1 MNSKYRWFDFASGE
15 NPQKA
20 GAPDLDSLLG
30 NIRSEGKPAST
41 PKSTAKGAGAKKC
54 QVGTSCGGTC
64 INKDDKCRLVFPGP
78 IGASLTKVRDM
89 LESRM
94 EAGAITKEQAE
105 GFLSRVGLEKNA
117 ATGETDLTKSR
128 GAELTSAIEDLK
140 ATHTKNEVLDEKGY
154 EESLN
159 HVIDTIIPGTFTPRT
174 KNTPLTPEE
183 VEGIR
188 ANRETWTALAKVQRE
203 VAARRAAGDEMSP
216 EELRDKLRPIMEP
229 LRQEISPAQ
238 VKLAKALLPDQEREY
253 WKKAGALDDKNT
265 GGRFPANPASD
276 ALPIGHGPLKE
287 QTAADAN
294 NRLELL
300 TGMYLAHGGR
310 DIASG
315 QRVPITHSDL
325 EHNIAES
332 HGGKA
337 AEQGLNYSP
346 LKTSLNVGRGSKD
359 HEEYFNSVLNKYKFD
374 ANGKL
379 TPESRAKV
387 EEAYA
392 KATTA
397 GDLKK
402 SVVAKSKAAKTVEDV
417 KDIVK
422 GVEEMPKG
430 KEKDKLYNKL
440 VSNFLTSYTGV
451 RVAETA
457 RAGYQTHGRAEQ
469 AHYWYGPG
477 FEGGGEAAK
486 KITNKIVDLM
496 SKGDDKGLQS
506 LANTMG
512 DASRRIKTGV
522 NERVEKAP
530 GQTKLLMGGDK
541 TREIIQVVKDVRS
554 EILKDIEAL

>member
-1 MNSKYRWFDFASGE
+1 
-15 NPQKA
+15 
-20 GAPDLDSLLG
+20 
-30 NIRSEGKPAST
+30 
-41 PKSTAKGAGAKKC
+41 
-54 QVGTSCGGTC
+54 
-64 INKDDKCRLVFPGP
+64 
-78 IGASLTKVRDM
+78 
-89 LESRM
+89 
-94 EAGAITKEQAE
+94 
-105 GFLSRVGLEKNA
+105 
-117 ATGETDLTKSR
+117 
-128 GAELTSAIEDLK
+128 
-140 ATHTKNEVLDEKGY
+140 
-154 EESLN
+154 
-159 HVIDTIIPGTFTPRT
+159 
-174 KNTPLTPEE
+174 
-183 VEGIR
+183 
-188 ANRETWTALAKVQRE
+188 
-203 VAARRAAGDEMSP
+203 
-216 EELRDKLRPIMEP
+216 
-229 LRQEISPAQ
+229 
-238 VKLAKALLPDQEREY
+238 
-253 WKKAGALDDKNT
+253 
-265 GGRFPANPASD
+265 
-276 ALPIGHGPLKE
+276 
-287 QTAADAN
+287 
-294 NRLELL
+294 
-300 TGMYLAHGGR
+300 MYLAHGGR

-315 QRVPITHSDL
+315 QRVPITLSDL

-387 EEAYA
+387 EAA
-392 KATTA
+392 NVKASA
-397 GDLKK
+397 SGDLKK
-402 SVVAKSKAAKTVEDV
+402 AVIAKSKAARTVEDV

-422 GVEEMPKG
+422 GIDEMPEG

-477 FEGGGEAAK
+477 FEGGGKAAK
-486 KITNKIVDLM
+486 TVMNKIVELM
-496 SKGDDKGLQS
+496 SRGDNEGLQS